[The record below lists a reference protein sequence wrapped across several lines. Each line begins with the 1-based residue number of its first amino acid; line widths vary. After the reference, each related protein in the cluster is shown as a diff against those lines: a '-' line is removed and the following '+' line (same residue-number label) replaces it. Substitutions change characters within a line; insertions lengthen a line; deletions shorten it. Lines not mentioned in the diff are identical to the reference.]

1 MEIFIDKYGGS
12 SITSHEDV
20 KRIKNICDDD
30 KRRRIVVVSA
40 PGKRYSYDNKVTDL
54 LIELAKAE
62 NLRRGELFKSIIER
76 FKFIASKTSQELISG
91 LEKLLDE
98 KISKSII
105 SGEAY
110 LDRLKAFGEEA
121 SARVVA
127 EINNFY
133 YIDPRELFLVS
144 SEFGN
149 AKILPESGEMIRK
162 KLGSLLE
169 KTNQIFVIP
178 GFFGSTDKKEIAT
191 FSRGGSDLTGSYI
204 ASSLN
209 ATLYENFTDREG
221 IFSANP
227 DIIENPHK
235 IDELTFDEMRDLSYS
250 GFGIFHQEAVIPVQ
264 KARVPIHVR
273 STRDY
278 PKNGTYIVVDR
289 ILNSKNPIIGI
300 AYRDKFCS
308 FNVTNPGLNDRVG
321 IIADVLT
328 EFKKRKISIEHVA
341 TGIDDISVIMNQ
353 TQFKGGLLNSVINGI
368 YELMNNE
375 GKVGFTDNLGCL
387 VVAGKGLKGNRGIA
401 GQIQKELSDDGIN
414 IRFMSQ
420 GEQERCII
428 YGINSEDGKKAVRC
442 IY

>member
-273 STRDY
+273 
-278 PKNGTYIVVDR
+278 
-289 ILNSKNPIIGI
+289 
-300 AYRDKFCS
+300 
-308 FNVTNPGLNDRVG
+308 
-321 IIADVLT
+321 
-328 EFKKRKISIEHVA
+328 
-341 TGIDDISVIMNQ
+341 
-353 TQFKGGLLNSVINGI
+353 
-368 YELMNNE
+368 
-375 GKVGFTDNLGCL
+375 
-387 VVAGKGLKGNRGIA
+387 
-401 GQIQKELSDDGIN
+401 
-414 IRFMSQ
+414 
-420 GEQERCII
+420 
-428 YGINSEDGKKAVRC
+428 
-442 IY
+442 